1 MNPVDATSGSL
12 YFAAA
17 ASAAQN
23 QAARETQK
31 QKEQKKISKGFSSL
45 VKDKQEEQQLVAD
58 GLPPEI
64 ANMTM
69 DDAVDFLKDE
79 LDMAGDDLGINA
91 TPQAF
96 DRYKKAVGQFIKF
109 LAKNN
114 YTVNVQK
121 RFGRTRSGKA
131 LKPVYQI
138 GVINE
143 KLDKLAYE
151 IWYNHL
157 DKLQLLAKVHEI
169 NGLVVDML
177 VA

>member
-31 QKEQKKISKGFSSL
+31 KNEQKKISKGFSSL
-45 VKDKQEEQQLVAD
+45 IKDRQVEQQLVAD

-64 ANMTM
+64 ANMSV

-114 YTVNVQK
+114 YTVDVHK
-121 RFGRTRSGKA
+121 RLGRTRTGKA
-131 LKPVYQI
+131 VKPVYQI
-138 GVINE
+138 SVINE
-143 KLDKLAYE
+143 KLDKLAYDM
-151 IWYNHL
+151 WYNHL
-157 DKLQLLAKVHEI
+157 DKLKLLDKVHEI
-169 NGLVVDML
+169 TGLVIDL
-177 VA
+177 LAA

>member
-17 ASAAQN
+17 ANAAQN

-31 QKEQKKISKGFSSL
+31 QNEQKKISKGFSSL
-45 VKDKQEEQQLVAD
+45 VKDKQMEQELVAD

-64 ANMTM
+64 ANMSM
-69 DDAVDFLKDE
+69 DDSVDFLKDE

-109 LAKNN
+109 LVKNN
-114 YTVNVQK
+114 YTVDVHK
-121 RFGRTRSGKA
+121 RFGRTRTG
-131 LKPVYQI
+131 KPVKPAYQI
-138 GVINE
+138 SVINE
-143 KLDKLAYE
+143 KLDKLAYDM
-151 IWYNHL
+151 WYNHL
-157 DKLQLLAKVHEI
+157 DKLQMLAKVHEI
-169 NGLVVDML
+169 TGLIIDLM
-177 VA
+177 AA

>member
-1 MNPVDATSGSL
+1 MNPVEATSGSL

-31 QKEQKKISKGFSSL
+31 QNEQKKISKGFSSL

-121 RFGRTRSGKA
+121 RFGRTRSGKV

-143 KLDKLAYE
+143 KLDKLAYD

-157 DKLQLLAKVHEI
+157 DKLQMLAKVHEI